1 MNKFSRD
8 TESKN
13 SFLDLYKKYLSA
25 SSDGSK
31 FLRIKISNEVN
42 YIIAR
47 YLKKYIYILIMKTYI
62 NDAKLQL
69 IQRDETGP
77 VFLTSG

>member
-1 MNKFSRD
+1 MNKFSRK

-13 SFLDLYKKYLSA
+13 SFLDLYKKYLSS

-47 YLKKYIYILIMKTYI
+47 YLKKYIYIL
-62 NDAKLQL
+62 L
-69 IQRDETGP
+69 
-77 VFLTSG
+77 